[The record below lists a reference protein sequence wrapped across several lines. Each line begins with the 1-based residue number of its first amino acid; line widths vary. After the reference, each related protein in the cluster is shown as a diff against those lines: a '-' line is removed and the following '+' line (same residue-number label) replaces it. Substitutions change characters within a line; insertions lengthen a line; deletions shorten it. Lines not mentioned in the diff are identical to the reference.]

1 MSSKMRTILM
11 TAAIVF
17 PIGVF
22 AGNPVAKH
30 PNLVAADKALATA
43 WDKISAAQKA
53 NEFDMDGHA
62 AKAKD
67 AIKLAVDE
75 IKLAAEAA
83 NKNADVKKDKWEIK
97 KDEKDLAKDKKDLKK
112 VEKKTP

>member
-1 MSSKMRTILM
+1 MSKLRSILI
-11 TAAIVF
+11 TAAVVF

-22 AGNPVAKH
+22 AGSPLKGH
-30 PNLVAADKALATA
+30 PNLVAADKALAVA
-43 WDKISAAQKA
+43 WDKITAAQKA
-53 NEFDMDGHA
+53 NEYDLDGHA

-83 NKNADVKKDKWEIK
+83 NKK
-97 KDEKDLAKDKKDLKK
+97 
-112 VEKKTP
+112 